1 MSRLV
6 AATFRG
12 EDELLA
18 ACRAAREQE
27 VPIHDAFT
35 PYAVHGLDEAMG
47 LKRTRLPM
55 VCFLLG
61 MTGCALAFLFQVW
74 ASASD
79 WPVNIGGKSHSAM
92 PALIPITFEMT
103 VLFAAVGT
111 VIVFFLRAR
120 LWPGRRRKPLDL
132 GVTDDRFLLVLEG
145 PDAQAV
151 LQQQGGADVRDVE
164 AAS

>member
-6 AATFRG
+6 AATFLA
-12 EDELLA
+12 EDDLLA

-47 LKRTRLPM
+47 IKRTRLP
-55 VCFLLG
+55 VACFLLG
-61 MTGCALAFLFQVW
+61 LTGCLLAFGFQVW

-92 PALIPITFEMT
+92 PALIPITFELT

-111 VIVFFLRAR
+111 VIVFFGVAR
-120 LWPGRRRKPLDL
+120 LWPGRRRQPLDV
-132 GVTDDRFLLVLEG
+132 GITDDRFLLVLEG
-145 PDAQAV
+145 PDAHA
-151 LQQQGGADVRDVE
+151 LLEKQGGADVRDLE
-164 AAS
+164 AAQ

>member
-1 MSRLV
+1 MSKLV
-6 AATFRG
+6 AATFLL

-47 LKRTRLPM
+47 LERTRLPM

-61 MTGCALAFLFQVW
+61 MTGCLLALGFQVW
-74 ASASD
+74 ASAVD
-79 WPVNIGGKSHSAM
+79 WPLNVGGKSFSAV

-111 VIVFFLRAR
+111 VIVFLGRAR
-120 LWPGRRRKPLDL
+120 LWPGRRRRPLDL
-132 GVTDDRFLLVLEG
+132 GITDDRFLLVLEG
-145 PDAQAV
+145 PDAHA
-151 LQQQGGADVRDVE
+151 LLEKQGGAEVREVE
-164 AAS
+164 VAS